1 LIRPFFLFFFYIF
14 EATKQNH
21 IMSRKIFPHE
31 KLMEDNNIVVSKLDA
46 DTASFISDF
55 KQTMKGVNMLAQ
67 KTGEFKMKPETESKL
82 RRLDKVICNG
92 IFAYLE
98 DEEEENNPPNPPA
111 PPAPPTPPANNT
123 TPPAN
128 EPPAPPANDP
138 VPPVKKKQGFIMGVG
153 YFDEE

>member
-1 LIRPFFLFFFYIF
+1 
-14 EATKQNH
+14 
-21 IMSRKIFPHE
+21 MSRKIFPHE

-55 KQTMKGVNMLAQ
+55 NQTMKGINMLAQ
-67 KTGEFKMKPETESKL
+67 KTGTFQMKPETESKL

-98 DEEEENNPPNPPA
+98 DEEEENNPPNPPTPPA
-111 PPAPPTPPANNT
+111 NQPPARPTHPSNNPAPPTNN
-123 TPPAN
+123 P
-128 EPPAPPANDP
+128 P
-138 VPPVKKKQGFIMGVG
+138 VPPIKKKQGFIMGVG

>member
-1 LIRPFFLFFFYIF
+1 
-14 EATKQNH
+14 
-21 IMSRKIFPHE
+21 MSRKIFPHE

-55 KQTMKGVNMLAQ
+55 KATMKGVNMLAQ
-67 KTGEFKMKPETESKL
+67 KTGTFQMKPETESKL

-98 DEEEENNPPNPPA
+98 EEEEKNN
-111 PPAPPTPPANNT
+111 PPAPPTPPAPPANEPALKPPVNEP
-123 TPPAN
+123 TPPANNPTPLVN

-138 VPPVKKKQGFIMGVG
+138 APTPPVKKKQGFVMGIG
-153 YFDEE
+153 FIDED

>member
-1 LIRPFFLFFFYIF
+1 
-14 EATKQNH
+14 
-21 IMSRKIFPHE
+21 MSRKIFPHE

-92 IFAYLE
+92 IFAYME
-98 DEEEENNPPNPPA
+98 DEDDNNPPTPPTPPSNEPPA
-111 PPAPPTPPANNT
+111 PTPPANNP
-123 TPPAN
+123 TPPVNEPAPIVPPIN
-128 EPPAPPANDP
+128 EPPT
-138 VPPVKKKQGFIMGVG
+138 PPVKKKQGFVMGMG
-153 YFDEE
+153 FIDEE